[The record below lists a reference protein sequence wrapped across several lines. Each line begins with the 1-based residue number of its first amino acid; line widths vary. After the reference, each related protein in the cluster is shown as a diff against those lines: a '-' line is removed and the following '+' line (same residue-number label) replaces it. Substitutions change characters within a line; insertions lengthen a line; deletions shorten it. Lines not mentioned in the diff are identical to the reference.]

1 MIKGWRCGAE
11 LMCLQGGVSSER
23 ASNGTR
29 VMVARASSIVA
40 DGGTIYCRA
49 CIGRTSVNGAAG
61 AIGGEGLS
69 GGGCSGLEDLL
80 KIVARNIAASIE
92 VSVASGSCGADRA
105 VQRDDSN
112 ASDSFRGSITT
123 GTAGGHVRGS
133 GQGGVVSAA
142 GDSEGTVGVVGD
154 MLSFR
159 GGAGNGVRVSVGGGD
174 GGVGIASDEG
184 VDIGLLSVSKILRMA
199 SSGCIWP
206 SSRCV

>member
-1 MIKGWRCGAE
+1 MR
-11 LMCLQGGVSSER
+11 LQGGVSSER

-49 CIGRTSVNGAAG
+49 CIGRTSVSGAAG

-80 KIVARNIAASIE
+80 KILARNIAASIE

-112 ASDSFRGSITT
+112 VSDSFRGSITT

-133 GQGGVVSAA
+133 GQAGGSI
-142 GDSEGTVGVVGD
+142 
-154 MLSFR
+154 R
-159 GGAGNGVRVSVGGGD
+159 GG
-174 GGVGIASDEG
+174 
-184 VDIGLLSVSKILRMA
+184 
-199 SSGCIWP
+199 
-206 SSRCV
+206 